1 MKHQL
6 LTFETFGVHALACR
20 CLMIAFLLVFSGC
33 EKPQTSKSDSPEIPM
48 DSPLDHSFHNLNLIS
63 DSKPTEPTDSDW
75 FEDITA
81 QSGVDFSYHSGRSA
95 GHYTMVE
102 GLGGGVALFDM
113 DLDGDL
119 DLFCVGGG
127 TITDDLQ
134 IKGLPCR
141 LYRNEGNL
149 HFVDVTAEF
158 GLDIPLDYSH
168 GITVGDVNHDR
179 YPDLLITCFGSARLF
194 ENEQGKTF
202 HDVSSRLGTSLTGW
216 NTAACIADF
225 NRDGRADLF
234 VTGYLNWKP
243 DPQEFCTDP
252 DTGLR
257 DVCVPSSFE
266 GARDTLL
273 IQQSD
278 ETFQDA
284 STEYGLIQNGKGL
297 GVLAADFN
305 NNGHLD
311 LYVANDVQR
320 NFMYY
325 GQTDG
330 TWIERAVA
338 SGLSGNEYGAP
349 EGSMGVDAADVNH
362 DGLIDLTVANFEL
375 EDNDLY
381 INEGEGLFAHSSAAY
396 GLAGLC
402 RPYVG
407 FGIAFDDFNSDG
419 WPDLVITNGH
429 LVYRHRQYD
438 YQQPTFLFQNREGRF
453 QNMTSQAGPWFS
465 VPHSGRGLATG
476 DLNNDG
482 AADLV
487 ISEQDAPISILINRQ
502 PPENWIGITLEGTTS
517 GTDAIGSKV
526 KVLEQSLTS
535 SAQKISGRSYL
546 SYCDPRFHF
555 VLEKTIP
562 QVDIE
567 VIWPTGNRE
576 LFQDRNVREYHTLR
590 EGSGLKPEEVSNP

>member
-1 MKHQL
+1 MKRNL
-6 LTFETFGVHALACR
+6 LSSESLDVNPFMCQYVTIAL
-20 CLMIAFLLVFSGC
+20 LLLFCGC
-33 EKPQTSKSDSPEIPM
+33 KESISSKPAEPEIA
-48 DSPLDHSFHNLNLIS
+48 DVTSLDHEFQNLILTS
-63 DSKPTEPTDSDW
+63 ETLPTEPTDSDW

-81 QSGVDFSYHSGRSA
+81 LAGVDFTYHSGRSA
-95 GHYTMVE
+95 GHFTMIE
-102 GLGGGVALFDM
+102 GLGGGVALFDV

-127 TITDDLQ
+127 TITEDLQ
-134 IKGLPCR
+134 IKGLPGR
-141 LYRNEGNL
+141 LYRNKGNL
-149 HFVDVTAEF
+149 KFIDVTAEF

-168 GITVGDVNHDR
+168 GITVGDVNNDR
-179 YPDLLITCFGSARLF
+179 YPDLLITCFGSSRLF
-194 ENEQGKTF
+194 ENEQGKAF

-243 DPQEFCTDP
+243 DPKEFCIDP

-284 STEYGLIQNGKGL
+284 STEYGLIQDGKGL
-297 GVLAADFN
+297 GVLAADFD

-311 LYVANDVQR
+311 VYVANDVQR

-325 GQTDG
+325 GQADG
-330 TWIERAVA
+330 TWIERAVS
-338 SGLSGNEYGAP
+338 SGVSGNEYGAP
-349 EGSMGVDAADVNH
+349 EGSMGVDAADVNR
-362 DGLIDLTVANFEL
+362 DGLLDLTVANFEL

-407 FGIAFDDFNSDG
+407 FGIAFEDFNSDG

-438 YQQPTFLFQNREGRF
+438 YQQPSFLFQNREGRF
-453 QNMTSQAGPWFS
+453 QNFTSQAGPWFS
-465 VPHSGRGLATG
+465 VPHSGRGLAIG
-476 DLNNDG
+476 DINNDG
-482 AADLV
+482 AADLM
-487 ISEQDAPISILINRQ
+487 ISEQDGPISILINRQ
-502 PPENWIGITLEGTTS
+502 PPENWIGLTLEGTTS

-526 KVLEQSLTS
+526 KLLEQSLTPS
-535 SAQKISGRSYL
+535 QQKITGRSYL
-546 SYCDPRFHF
+546 SYCDPRLRF
-555 VLEKTIP
+555 VLEKNIP
-562 QVDIE
+562 KVDVE
-567 VIWPTGNRE
+567 VIWLTGKKE
-576 LFQDRNVREYHTLR
+576 FFQDMNAREYYTLR
-590 EGSGLKPEEVSNP
+590 EGSGMEPEEDSNP